1 MMEKDKESIDQK
13 ALKQRANDAKIVRK
27 VVFILLSIF
36 ILSFIF
42 IGTFGY
48 FYVKSGIGPVA
59 EDSKEEVEIEIPL
72 GSSTSDIA
80 EILVDNGL
88 IKNST
93 LFRFYIK
100 FKNYADFQAGDY
112 TLSPAMSLHEI
123 LEELQH
129 GKVMEEP
136 LFRVTIPEG
145 KTVEQ
150 IATIFSKQM
159 NFTEEEFIDTARSS
173 SFIENMIGKY
183 PNLLSKEVLN
193 EDLYMPLEGYLFRS
207 EELQH
212 GKVMEEPLFRVTI
225 PEGKT
230 VEQIATIFSKQMNF
244 TEEEFIDTARSSSFI
259 ENMIG
264 KYPNLLSKEVLNED
278 LYMPLEGYLFASTY
292 DIFDE
297 ELTAEQVIESM
308 IERTNDILEEKVE
321 LIEESDYTIHEIL
334 TLASV
339 IEREAKF
346 PEDRPKVAQVYFNR
360 LENGMKLQSDITA
373 FYGLKNIEHKA
384 VVTYDDLEVS
394 TPYNT
399 YKIEDRKS

>member
-193 EDLYMPLEGYLFRS
+193 EDLYMPLEGYLF
-207 EELQH
+207 
-212 GKVMEEPLFRVTI
+212 
-225 PEGKT
+225 
-230 VEQIATIFSKQMNF
+230 
-244 TEEEFIDTARSSSFI
+244 
-259 ENMIG
+259 
-264 KYPNLLSKEVLNED
+264 
-278 LYMPLEGYLFASTY
+278 ASTY

-399 YKIEDRKS
+399 YKIDGLPIGPIDSPSEDSIDAVLAPEGEEFTKLYYFSRPNGETFYADTLEEHEQIKQKYRHEWYELENKEEQ

>member
-112 TLSPAMSLHEI
+112 TLSPAMSLNEI

-150 IATIFSKQM
+150 IATIFSK
-159 NFTEEEFIDTARSS
+159 
-173 SFIENMIGKY
+173 K
-183 PNLLSKEVLN
+183 
-193 EDLYMPLEGYLFRS
+193 
-207 EELQH
+207 
-212 GKVMEEPLFRVTI
+212 
-225 PEGKT
+225 
-230 VEQIATIFSKQMNF
+230 MNF

-399 YKIEDRKS
+399 YKIDGLPIGPIDSPSEDSIDAVLAPEGEEFTKLYYFSRPNGETFYADTLEEHEQIKQKYRHEWYELENKEEQ

>member
-80 EILVDNGL
+80 EILADNGL

-123 LEELQH
+123 L
-129 GKVMEEP
+129 
-136 LFRVTIPEG
+136 
-145 KTVEQ
+145 
-150 IATIFSKQM
+150 
-159 NFTEEEFIDTARSS
+159 
-173 SFIENMIGKY
+173 
-183 PNLLSKEVLN
+183 
-193 EDLYMPLEGYLFRS
+193 

-399 YKIEDRKS
+399 YKIDGLPIGPIDSPSEDSIDAVLAPEGEEFTKLYYFSRPNGETFYADTLEEHEQIKQKYRHEWYELENKEEQ

>member
-80 EILVDNGL
+80 EILADNGL

-159 NFTEEEFIDTARSS
+159 NFTEEEFID
-173 SFIENMIGKY
+173 I
-183 PNLLSKEVLN
+183 
-193 EDLYMPLEGYLFRS
+193 
-207 EELQH
+207 
-212 GKVMEEPLFRVTI
+212 
-225 PEGKT
+225 
-230 VEQIATIFSKQMNF
+230 
-244 TEEEFIDTARSSSFI
+244 ARSSSFI

-399 YKIEDRKS
+399 YKIDGLPIGPIDSPSEDSIDAVLAPEGEEFTKLYYFSRPNGETFYADTLEEHEQIKQKYRHEWYELENKEEQ

>member
-1 MMEKDKESIDQK
+1 MMEKDKESIDQN
-13 ALKQRANDAKIVRK
+13 ALKEKANDAKIVRK
-27 VVFILLSIF
+27 VVFVLLSII
-36 ILSFIF
+36 ILTFIF

-59 EDSKEEVEIEIPL
+59 EDSKEEIEIEIPL
-72 GSSTSDIA
+72 GSSTVEIA
-80 EILVDNGL
+80 EILKENGL

-112 TLSPAMSLHEI
+112 TLSPAMSLNEI

-159 NFTEEEFIDTARSS
+159 NFSEEEFVDTALDS
-173 SFIENMIGKY
+173 SFIERMMDK
-183 PNLLSKEVLN
+183 
-193 EDLYMPLEGYLFRS
+193 F
-207 EELQH
+207 
-212 GKVMEEPLFRVTI
+212 
-225 PEGKT
+225 
-230 VEQIATIFSKQMNF
+230 
-244 TEEEFIDTARSSSFI
+244 
-259 ENMIG
+259 
-264 KYPNLLSKEVLNED
+264 PNLLSKEVLNED

-292 DIFDE
+292 DIYDE
-297 ELTAEQVIESM
+297 DLTTDQIIEMM
-308 IERTNDILEEKVE
+308 IERTNDILEKKIE
-321 LIEESDYTIHEIL
+321 LIEESGYTIHEIL

-399 YKIEDRKS
+399 YKIDGLPIGPIDSPSEDSIDAVLTPEGEEFTKLYYFSRPNGETFYADTLEEHEQIKQEYRHEWYELENEEEQ

>member
-193 EDLYMPLEGYLFRS
+193 EDLYMPLEGYLF
-207 EELQH
+207 
-212 GKVMEEPLFRVTI
+212 
-225 PEGKT
+225 
-230 VEQIATIFSKQMNF
+230 
-244 TEEEFIDTARSSSFI
+244 
-259 ENMIG
+259 
-264 KYPNLLSKEVLNED
+264 
-278 LYMPLEGYLFASTY
+278 ASTY

-297 ELTAEQVIESM
+297 KLTAEQVIESM
-308 IERTNDILEEKVE
+308 IERTNDILEEKIE

-360 LENGMKLQSDITA
+360 LDNGMKLQSDITA
-373 FYGLKNIEHKA
+373 FYGLKNLEHKA

-399 YKIEDRKS
+399 YKIDGLPIGPIDSPSEDSIDAVLAPEGEDFTKLYYFSRPNGETFYADTLEEHEQIKEEYRHEWYELENKEEQ

>member
-1 MMEKDKESIDQK
+1 MGKENESIEQNE
-13 ALKQRANDAKIVRK
+13 LKQKVKDAKIVRR
-27 VVFILLSIF
+27 VVLVLLAVFILT
-36 ILSFIF
+36 FIF

-59 EDSKEEVEIEIPL
+59 EDSEEEIEIEIPL
-72 GSSTSDIA
+72 GSSTADIA
-80 EILVDNGL
+80 AILKENGL

-112 TLSPAMSLHEI
+112 TLSPAMSLNEI
-123 LEELQH
+123 LDELQH

-150 IATIFSKQM
+150 IAMIFSKQM
-159 NFTEEEFIDTARSS
+159 KFSEDEFVEKARDQ
-173 SFIENMIGKY
+173 SFIEQMVDKY

-193 EDLYMPLEGYLFRS
+193 D
-207 EELQH
+207 
-212 GKVMEEPLFRVTI
+212 
-225 PEGKT
+225 
-230 VEQIATIFSKQMNF
+230 
-244 TEEEFIDTARSSSFI
+244 
-259 ENMIG
+259 
-264 KYPNLLSKEVLNED
+264 D

-292 DIFDE
+292 DIYDE
-297 ELTAEQVIESM
+297 DLTAHDVIEMM
-308 IERTNDILEEKVE
+308 IERTNDVLEKKME
-321 LIEESDYTIHEIL
+321 LIDASDYTIHEIL

-373 FYGLKNIEHKA
+373 FYGLKNLEHKA

-399 YKIEDRKS
+399 YKIDGLPIGPIDSPSEDSIDAVLAPEGKDFTKLYYFSRPNGETFYADTLEEHEQIKEEYRHEWYELENETEEQ

>member
-80 EILVDNGL
+80 EILADNGL

-193 EDLYMPLEGYLFRS
+193 EDLYMPLEGYLF
-207 EELQH
+207 
-212 GKVMEEPLFRVTI
+212 
-225 PEGKT
+225 
-230 VEQIATIFSKQMNF
+230 
-244 TEEEFIDTARSSSFI
+244 
-259 ENMIG
+259 
-264 KYPNLLSKEVLNED
+264 
-278 LYMPLEGYLFASTY
+278 ASTY

-308 IERTNDILEEKVE
+308 IERTNDILEEKIE

-399 YKIEDRKS
+399 YKIDGLPIGPIDSPSEDSIDAVLAPEGEEFTKLYYFSRPNGETFYADTLEEHEQIKQKYRHEWYELENKEEQ

>member
-80 EILVDNGL
+80 EILADNGL

-193 EDLYMPLEGYLFRS
+193 EDLYMPLEGYLF
-207 EELQH
+207 
-212 GKVMEEPLFRVTI
+212 
-225 PEGKT
+225 
-230 VEQIATIFSKQMNF
+230 
-244 TEEEFIDTARSSSFI
+244 
-259 ENMIG
+259 
-264 KYPNLLSKEVLNED
+264 
-278 LYMPLEGYLFASTY
+278 ASTY

-308 IERTNDILEEKVE
+308 IERTNDILEKKVE

-399 YKIEDRKS
+399 YKIDGLPIGPIDSPSEDSIDAVLAPEGEEFTKLYYFSRPNGETFYADTLEEHEQIKQKYRHEWYELENKEEQ